1 VTPERDAT
9 TATTAPATEAG
20 PRPRSR
26 RRARFLPSLA
36 ALVAAC
42 APSAEPPSILLISID
57 TLRSDHVSAY
67 GYERATT
74 PRIDELAAEG
84 ALYLNAVSTS
94 NWTLP
99 SHMSL
104 MTGLSPSLHRVEDEG
119 SRLPATLR
127 TLGEVLH
134 ESGYATAGI
143 TSHVFLGE
151 AFGFARG
158 FDHYGTQ
165 WNQLAERVTDRAID
179 WLDEHDGGPSFV
191 FLHYFDPHWS
201 YDAPEPFASRF
212 GPADASYGDIDYL
225 KHHFDPAAP
234 LPAEALDDILR
245 LYDAEIAYT
254 DHHIGRLFD
263 WLRERGRLDRTI
275 VAIVADHGEEFLDH
289 GGFGHG
295 THLHGEVTR
304 VPFVLRYPPGIAPGR
319 RERLATLAD
328 VPHTLLRLAG
338 LPVPEQFRLRGVDL
352 EAAPAEGAERLAIME
367 STRWGPK
374 RFAVQ
379 GSALKLLTAGSYSPA
394 IPDEED
400 GRKVLRRFGPCPLE
414 EALYDVASDP
424 AERENLLA
432 RAPRG
437 AAGEALE
444 RALTSFLERVPEVV
458 KLTLEGGDAAGGYS
472 VRLRPDAGL
481 VDEPFCPDPRVVYA
495 APGSAPAETDGTDGG
510 PLPPEASLTVLAGAE
525 PVTLYLPLDERS
537 RELFVHVARDGGEA
551 YEATVALPAAG
562 ESAVVPFAG
571 DGAPRCVVA
580 RAIPELEASF
590 EALDLAEEDLEH
602 LRALGYVR

>member
-1 VTPERDAT
+1 MPARDAA
-9 TATTAPATEAG
+9 TAHATRLGRWARASPTFFPA
-20 PRPRSR
+20 
-26 RRARFLPSLA
+26 LA

-42 APSAEPPSILLISID
+42 GTSAEPPSILLISID
-57 TLRSDHVSAY
+57 TLRRDHVSAY

-74 PRIDELAAEG
+74 PRIDELAADG
-84 ALYLNAVSTS
+84 ALFLNAVSTS

-104 MTGLSPSLHRVEDEG
+104 MTGLSPSMHRVEDEG

-134 ESGYATAGI
+134 DQGYATAGI

-151 AFGFARG
+151 PFGFARG
-158 FDHYGTQ
+158 FDRYTAE
-165 WNQLAERVTDRAID
+165 WNQLAERVTDSAIE
-179 WLDEHDGGPSFV
+179 WLEEDGSGPSFL

-212 GPADASYGDIDYL
+212 GPADPSYGDIDYL

-234 LPAEALDDILR
+234 LPPEALDDVLR

-254 DHHIGRLFD
+254 DHHIGRLLD

-304 VPFVLRYPPGIAPGR
+304 VPLVLRYPPGVAPGE

-328 VPHTLLRLAG
+328 VPRTLLELAR
-338 LPVPEQFRLRGVDL
+338 LPVPEQFQLGAVDL
-352 EAAPAEGAERLAIME
+352 ETPLPDGRERIAIVE

-379 GSALKLLTAGSYSPA
+379 GSALKLLSAGSYSPVV
-394 IPDEED
+394 PVEEG
-400 GRKVLRRFGPCPLE
+400 GRKVLRRFGPCPLD

-424 AERENLLA
+424 AERENLALDAA
-432 RAPRG
+432 RAS
-437 AAGEALE
+437 AGEELELAL
-444 RALTSFLERVPEVV
+444 ATFLDQVPEVV
-458 KLTLEGGDAAGGYS
+458 KVTLVGGEPATGYA
-472 VRLRPDAGL
+472 VRLRPDGGL
-481 VDEPFCPDPRVVYA
+481 VDEPFSSDPRASYESPAPDPDGTGG
-495 APGSAPAETDGTDGG
+495 APGGNERE
-510 PLPPEASLTVLAGAE
+510 PLPPEARLTLLSASD
-525 PVTLYLPLDERS
+525 PVIFYLPLDEKS

-551 YEATVALPAAG
+551 YEATIALPAAG
-562 ESAVVPFAG
+562 KSAVVPFEG
-571 DGAPRCVVA
+571 PDAPRCVVE
-580 RAIPELEASF
+580 RAIPRLDAAF
-590 EALDLAEEDLEH
+590 EGLDLSEEDLEH
-602 LRALGYVR
+602 LRALGYAR